1 MEEKKF
7 QSIQMEVKYSNF
19 KVLNPDFTRCRC
31 NVFYTGRNRNYT
43 DITPNAL
50 QKLLT
55 RKGYA
60 NIPVIGHIKKA
71 ENSSDMSVMGGHDRK
86 IEISDDGV
94 ESINQCVPYG
104 VIPEDCNPAM
114 DKIIDI
120 HGEEKEYF
128 SVDVILWTSYFPE
141 IMETI
146 GDPNVL
152 FSQSMEILTNEGFY
166 DGDYYVIDDFSLQAL
181 CLLGKY
187 NAGDPRHNQS
197 TEPCF
202 EDSTVHRFSINETK
216 FKQNFELMLEKLKS
230 YDTGDKSVQD
240 NNNFE
245 KEDKTVM
252 DKTKLI
258 EALATF
264 TYENALGET
273 VGKYALIDI
282 AENSVGLIDRQD
294 NKAYSINFVETDGE
308 IVFDFDNAVECS
320 FTTKEKVE
328 DDFNYANEITM
339 ASEVSAKAKENEF
352 PERIAVQMQK
362 ELEKFTT
369 QIDEM
374 TNAYNEL
381 KKQYDLSAEKLAQYE
396 AADAKR
402 KAEEHKAEVE
412 ALYEEF
418 AKKINRVPE
427 FLVYRADEKNIE
439 KDIETIKAELTVI
452 AGKAAM
458 SKSQAFSYTPT
469 VSGIKEFK
477 ESNELAYTDRYG
489 NLFAK
494 FMK

>member
-1 MEEKKF
+1 MNSNIK
-7 QSIQMEVKYSNF
+7 SIEMEVKYSDF

-31 NVFYTGRNRNYT
+31 NVFYTGRNRNYS
-43 DITPNAL
+43 DITPDAL
-50 QKLLT
+50 NKLIA

-60 NIPVIGHIKKA
+60 NVPVIGHIKRA
-71 ENSSDMSVMGGHDRK
+71 ENASDGSVMGGHDRK
-86 IEISDDGV
+86 IEITDEGIDIV
-94 ESINQCVPYG
+94 NQCVPYG

-152 FSQSMEILTNEGFY
+152 FSQSMEIQSNEGFY
-166 DGDYYVIDDFSLQAL
+166 DGDYYVIEDFSLQAL

-202 EDSTVHRFSINETK
+202 EDSTVHRFSIDETQ
-216 FKQNFELMLEKLKS
+216 FKKNFELMLEKLKS
-230 YDTGDKSVQD
+230 YESGDKSVQD
-240 NNNFE
+240 NNNNFE
-245 KEDKTVM
+245 KEEKTVM
-252 DKTKLI
+252 DKAKI
-258 EALATF
+258 MEALAAF
-264 TYENALGET
+264 TYENAVGET
-273 VGKYALIDI
+273 VGKYALIDV

-294 NKAYSINFVETDGE
+294 NKAYSINFVETEGE

-328 DDFNYANEITM
+328 DDFDYAGEIIVANET
-339 ASEVSAKAKENEF
+339 SAKVKENEF
-352 PERIAVQMQK
+352 STRIADAMKK
-362 ELEKFTT
+362 EMDKFNA
-369 QIDEM
+369 QIDELS
-374 TNAYNEL
+374 NAYEDL
-381 KKQYDLSAEKLAQYE
+381 KKQYDVASEKLAQYE
-396 AADAKR
+396 AADEKR
-402 KAEEHKAEVE
+402 KVEQHEAEVE
-412 ALYEEF
+412 ALYEKF

-427 FLVYRADEKNIE
+427 FLCYRADRKNVE
-439 KDIETIKAELTVI
+439 KDIETIEAELTVI

-458 SKSQAFSYTPT
+458 NKAQTFSYVPT
-469 VSGIKEFK
+469 TSGVKDFK

-489 NLFAK
+489 DLFAK
-494 FMK
+494 FIK

>member
-7 QSIQMEVKYSNF
+7 QSIQMEVKYSDF

-31 NVFYTGRNRNYT
+31 NVFYTGRNRNYS
-43 DITPNAL
+43 DITPDAL
-50 QKLLT
+50 NKLIA

-60 NIPVIGHIKKA
+60 NVPVIGHIRS
-71 ENSSDMSVMGGHDRK
+71 ENVIGAHDRK
-86 IEISDDGV
+86 IEITDDGI
-94 ESINQCVPYG
+94 EFINQCVPYG
-104 VIPEDCNPAM
+104 VVPEDCNPAM

-120 HGEEKEYF
+120 HGQEKEYF
-128 SVDVILWTSYFPE
+128 SVDVILWTGYYPE

-152 FSQSMEILTNEGFY
+152 FNESMEISVLDY
-166 DGDYYVIDDFSLQAL
+166 SIDGDYTVINDFSLQAL
-181 CLLGKY
+181 CLLGRY
-187 NAGDPRHNQS
+187 NDERRDQS
-197 TEPCF
+197 SEPAF
-202 EDSTVHRFSINETK
+202 EDATVHRFSINETK

-252 DKTKLI
+252 DKTRLI

-273 VGKYALIDI
+273 VGKYAVIDI

-294 NKAYSINFVETDGE
+294 NKAYSINFVETEGE

-320 FTTKEKVE
+320 FTTKEKAE

-362 ELEKFTT
+362 ELEKFTS

-439 KDIETIKAELTVI
+439 KDVETIKAELTVI

-469 VSGIKEFK
+469 VSGVKEFK

-494 FMK
+494 FTK